1 MSAEGTAIYG
11 NITAEEIAEALRN
24 SFPDRKFTL
33 AKDVVTK
40 SHVQKLGRGEFLV
53 GKLVP
58 SETEKM
64 LQTRLTAKEREHKEA
79 EDAATKALVSI
90 QTFHKQQQALFDE
103 FVLLRQRYDEQKS
116 ATISILWTHCT
127 KFHPDLRMIPT
138 QEDPKTFSE
147 TEEQIGEYRV
157 GAPLGEGQFATVKN
171 CYLKNEDKEY
181 ALKII
186 NKDRITSFTALMRVS
201 TEIDNLKLLKN
212 PYIVSVTQVIHTE
225 TKLYIITEKGGRDL
239 FEFFD
244 EHPDGVPEDWAKQ
257 IIACVLKGVMF
268 CHDQGICH
276 RGTPSLFRRV
286 TCITLVLI
294 YLRTACAGQYRA
306 HICIRC
312 SAL

>member
-1 MSAEGTAIYG
+1 
-11 NITAEEIAEALRN
+11 
-24 SFPDRKFTL
+24 
-33 AKDVVTK
+33 
-40 SHVQKLGRGEFLV
+40 
-53 GKLVP
+53 
-58 SETEKM
+58 
-64 LQTRLTAKEREHKEA
+64 
-79 EDAATKALVSI
+79 
-90 QTFHKQQQALFDE
+90 
-103 FVLLRQRYDEQKS
+103 
-116 ATISILWTHCT
+116 
-127 KFHPDLRMIPT
+127 MIPT

-157 GAPLGEGQFATVKN
+157 GTPLGEGQFATVKN

-201 TEIDNLKLLKN
+201 TEIDNLKQLKN
-212 PYIVSVTQVIHTE
+212 PYIVSVTRVIHTE

-276 RGTPSLFRRV
+276 RGKAQHRCALFLRHFQLFLRDKISTPVDHQFTRPYHIVFCRSEAGEHPRL
-286 TCITLVLI
+286 
-294 YLRTACAGQYRA
+294 LRPQLRQVPGPEAVRLRPQ
-306 HICIRC
+306 HQI
-312 SAL
+312 

>member
-1 MSAEGTAIYG
+1 MSAEGIAVYG
-11 NITAEEIAEALRN
+11 NITVDEVLEALRLQ
-24 SFPDRKFTL
+24 FPDRKFSTT
-33 AKDVVTK
+33 KEVVTK
-40 SHVQKLGRGEFLV
+40 AHVQKLARAELLV

-64 LQTRLTAKEREHKEA
+64 LQTRLTTKEKEHKEA
-79 EDAATKALVSI
+79 EEAASKALLSI

-103 FVLLRQRYDEQKS
+103 FVLLRQRYDEQKNS
-116 ATISILWTHCT
+116 TVNILWTHCT
-127 KFHPDLRMIPT
+127 KFHPDLRMIPA
-138 QEDPKTFSE
+138 QEDSKTFVE
-147 TEEQIGEYRV
+147 AEDRIGAYRV

-171 CYLKNEDKEY
+171 CYLEDEEREY

-212 PYIVSVTQVIHTE
+212 PYIVSVSEVIHTE

-244 EHPDGVPEDWAKQ
+244 EHPDGVPEDWARE
-257 IIACVLKGVMF
+257 IIACVMKGVMF

-276 RGTPSLFRRV
+276 RGTPRTCSQTSDPRR
-286 TCITLVLI
+286 L
-294 YLRTACAGQYRA
+294 
-306 HICIRC
+306 
-312 SAL
+312 S